1 MQIRFIEEA
10 DVMDGMAGTTLEV
23 TAPPLVGQ
31 KISNPITGTV
41 TRVHKLDFEIDGV
54 DYLVIVRKG

>member
-1 MQIRFIEEA
+1 
-10 DVMDGMAGTTLEV
+10 MAGTTFEV

-31 KISNPITGTV
+31 DISNPIKGKVITV
-41 TRVHKLDFEIDGV
+41 RKLDLQIDGV